1 MRTDQAVEQ
10 FLDDL
15 QQQGRSPHTVAAYRR
30 DLAVFCQFAGATDI
44 QAVTPELLLKF
55 MATDGVQVGPCGT
68 QRAKPTVNRYRVSL
82 KALFGWCEAR
92 WLIPRNPTSILKCRR
107 HRGLPP
113 VVLTES
119 EVEQV
124 LGCQFNGRHGM
135 RDHALLS
142 FMLLTG
148 CRLGETVALNVGDID
163 LEAGTLTLRCP
174 KGGDPDRIII
184 CTRLIAIIRS
194 YIQRKPPCA
203 PLWSTSTGA
212 RLSSRQIQRLVTSR
226 INEAG
231 IENNRV
237 SPHTL
242 RHTFATILYNR
253 TGDIRLVQQALRH
266 HHVTTTE
273 TYAHLD
279 PKRLKTAL
287 NFAPKTA

>member
-15 QQQGRSPHTVAAYRR
+15 QQQGRSPHTMAAYRR
-30 DLAVFCQFAGATDI
+30 DLAVFCRFIGTADI
-44 QAVTPELLLKF
+44 KSVTPELLLRF
-55 MATDGVQVGPCGT
+55 MATDGVQVGPSGT

-113 VVLTES
+113 VVLTEA
-119 EVEQV
+119 EVEQI
-124 LGCQFNGRHGM
+124 LSYQFSGRHAD
-135 RDHALLS
+135 RDSALLA

-148 CRLGETVALNVGDID
+148 CRLGETTTLDVGDID
-163 LEAGTLTLRCP
+163 LTAGTVTLRCP
-174 KGGDPDRIII
+174 KGGEPDRIII

-194 YIQRKPPCA
+194 QIQRTPPHE
-203 PLWSTSTGA
+203 PIWSTTAGA
-212 RLSSRQIQRLVTSR
+212 RLSERQIQRLVASR
-226 INEAG
+226 VREAG
-231 IENNRV
+231 INNRV
-237 SPHTL
+237 TPHAI

-279 PKRLKTAL
+279 PIRLKTAL
-287 NFAPKTA
+287 NSTAKSA